1 MHQSVTDPKYESVRT
16 SRKQLMES
24 EEEDDSGDDDE
35 ESHQEGD
42 EEDEE
47 ESEDD
52 EDENEERHV
61 RFDILSEEQPWKSN
75 GAVSDDDVP
84 SECEDGNEEYER
96 GKEDITS
103 NGNTPSKQPF
113 QSVGPT
119 EDMSSTLKKKREED
133 LQKGQAVNR
142 QVVCLF
148 VFSDDVGAR

>member
-24 EEEDDSGDDDE
+24 EEDDDSGDDDE

-75 GAVSDDDVP
+75 GAVSDDDV